1 MALCASFLINASVL
15 LVAASSFSPLWCP
28 AHEQVCE
35 GGSTECAAGG
45 AGADSEIGCFPVGLE
60 TAGNVIEKTW
70 EIEAS
75 YLWVIALLASGQSST
90 ITGTLAG
97 QFVMEGFVEMTLP
110 RWARNLTSR
119 LMAIVPSLVVALVA
133 GAKGANDLIL

>member
-1 MALCASFLINASVL
+1 
-15 LVAASSFSPLWCP
+15 
-28 AHEQVCE
+28 
-35 GGSTECAAGG
+35 
-45 AGADSEIGCFPVGLE
+45 LE

-110 RWARNLTSR
+110 SWARNLTSR

-133 GAKGANDLIL
+133 GDKGANDLIL